1 MNAKWRIAIGGDD
14 AGLGLKDVL
23 AAELRLDDRVARVE
37 DFGVA
42 DVEDQRTY
50 PDVGFAVAEQIVT
63 GRFDRGLL
71 VCGTGI
77 GMAISANKVPGIRA
91 TVAHDSYSVQRSVLS
106 NDCQVLTIG
115 SRVVG
120 PELAKL
126 LVAGWLD
133 LRFDPGSPSAQ
144 KVAAISAYERGA

>member
-1 MNAKWRIAIGGDD
+1 MSGKWRIAIGGDD

-23 AAELRLDDRVARVE
+23 AEALRLDDRVARVD

-91 TVAHDSYSVQRSVLS
+91 TVAHDPYSVQRSVLS

-144 KVAAISAYERGA
+144 KVAAISAYEREA